1 MSMVFGGV
9 NGVHQYRGLYGM
21 GVGKHIRG
29 GFVLYEVG
37 DNTRTWFWHDLWC
50 GDNLSK
56 DAYSEL
62 LHIATYQK
70 KEEKNCFTLLL
81 IEAQRW

>member
-1 MSMVFGGV
+1 MKYGV
-9 NGVHQYRGLYGM
+9 WWGQWCSSISGALWY
-21 GVGKHIRG
+21 IRG